1 MTMKP
6 TDRMLLQLLSAAIN
20 AQDTTLDRAL
30 SDSEWNLVYGQAGR
44 CGCDVGKCP
53 AVAAG
58 FAAVAEFETAM
69 GVWGGA
75 DCF

>member
-1 MTMKP
+1 MKP

-20 AQDTTLDRAL
+20 AQNPTLDRAL
-30 SDSEWNLVYGQAGR
+30 SDSEWNLVYGQAAKQG
-44 CGCDVGKCP
+44 G
-53 AVAAG
+53 
-58 FAAVAEFETAM
+58 AEFETAM